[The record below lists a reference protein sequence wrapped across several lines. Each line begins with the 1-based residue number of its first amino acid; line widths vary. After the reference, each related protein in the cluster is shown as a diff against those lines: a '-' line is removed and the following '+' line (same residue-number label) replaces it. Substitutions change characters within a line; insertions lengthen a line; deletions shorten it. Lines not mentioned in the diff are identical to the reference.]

1 MTVNK
6 VTINKVTDNLNE
18 TSIVDAQ
25 DKLARLFGLIAV
37 RAGKAIMKVRA
48 AGASAQYKGDG
59 SPVTAADL
67 EADEIIR
74 HCLKRNVSE
83 FPVITEETCTAA
95 SIVDAER
102 FILVDPLDGTK
113 EFIQGT
119 PEFTVNIALI
129 EHGKP
134 TVGAVFAPALGR
146 LYIGGSNAYRLEVA
160 DHDVEPSFSGM
171 HPIEVRR
178 PPAEGWRVVV
188 SRSHLDPSTKQ
199 WIDRHRIS
207 ELKPSGSS
215 LKFCAIA
222 EGEADVYPR
231 LAPTM
236 EWDTAA
242 GHAVL
247 MAAGGC
253 VTGIDGQPM
262 QYGKPEYR
270 NGHFVAWGLVDRTVG

>member
-1 MTVNK
+1 VSVNP
-6 VTINKVTDNLNE
+6 NE
-18 TSIVDAQ
+18 TRVLDAR

-37 RAGKAIMKVRA
+37 RAGRAIMRVRET
-48 AGASAQYKGDG
+48 GPSAQYKGDG

-74 HCLKRNVSE
+74 HCLERNVPE
-83 FPVITEETCTAA
+83 FPVVTEETCTAGTF
-95 SIVDAER
+95 VDAER

-129 EHGKP
+129 EHRKP
-134 TVGAVFAPALGR
+134 VAGAVYAPALRR
-146 LYIGGSNAYRLEVA
+146 LYIGGTNAYRLEVDDGDA
-160 DHDVEPSFSGM
+160 DPSFSGM
-171 HPIEVRR
+171 HPIEVGR
-178 PPAEGWRVVV
+178 PPKAGLRVVV
-188 SRSHLDPSTKQ
+188 SRSHLDPVTRQ
-199 WIDRHRIS
+199 WIDQRAVF

-215 LKFCAIA
+215 LKFCAVA

-242 GHAVL
+242 GQAVVE
-247 MAAGGC
+247 AAGGS
-253 VTGIDGQPM
+253 VTTLDGAPLL
-262 QYGKPEYR
+262 YGKAAEDFR
-270 NGHFVAWGLVDRTVG
+270 NPYFVVRGRV

>member
-1 MTVNK
+1 M
-6 VTINKVTDNLNE
+6 D
-18 TSIVDAQ
+18 DR

-37 RAGKAIMKVRA
+37 RAGRAILRVRET
-48 AGASAQYKGDG
+48 GASPRYKADG
-59 SPVTAADL
+59 SPVTAADF

-74 HCLKRNVSE
+74 HCLERNVPE

-95 SIVDAER
+95 SFTDAER

-129 EHGKP
+129 EHRMP
-134 TVGAVFAPALGR
+134 VVGAVYAPALRR
-146 LYIGGSNAYRLEVA
+146 LYVGGLNAYRLEVA
-160 DHDVEPSFSGM
+160 DRDADLSFSGM
-171 HPIEVRR
+171 RPIEVKR
-178 PPAEGWRVVV
+178 PPEAGWRVVV
-188 SRSHLDPSTKQ
+188 SRSHLDPATRQ
-199 WIDRHRIS
+199 WIERHTVS

-215 LKFCAIA
+215 LKFCAVA

-247 MAAGGC
+247 LAAGGC
-253 VTGIDGQPM
+253 VTDHDGQPM

-270 NGHFVAWGLVDRTVG
+270 NGDFIAWGALPRSST

>member
-1 MTVNK
+1 VSVK
-6 VTINKVTDNLNE
+6 LKE
-18 TSIVDAQ
+18 TCILDDR
-25 DKLARLFGLIAV
+25 DKFARLFGLIAV
-37 RAGKAIMKVRA
+37 RAGQAIMRVHKTGTSEQMKA
-48 AGASAQYKGDG
+48 DG

-74 HCLKRNVSE
+74 HCLERNLPE
-83 FPVITEETCTAA
+83 LAVITEETCNEA
-95 SIVDAER
+95 SFVDTER

-119 PEFTVNIALI
+119 AEFTVNIALI
-129 EHGKP
+129 EHKKP
-134 TVGAVFAPALGR
+134 VAGAVYAPALRR
-146 LYIGGSNAYRLEVA
+146 LYVGGSNAYRLEVA
-160 DHDVEPSFSGM
+160 EHDADPSFSGM

-178 PPAEGWRVVV
+178 SPAAGWRVVV
-188 SRSHLDPSTKQ
+188 SRSHLDGATRQ
-199 WIDRHRIS
+199 WVERHAVS

-215 LKFCAIA
+215 LKFCAVA

-247 MAAGGC
+247 LAAGGC
-253 VTGIDGQPM
+253 VTDLGGQPM
-262 QYGKPEYR
+262 QYGKPGFR
-270 NGHFVAWGLVDRTVG
+270 NGDFIAWGAAQGY

>member
-1 MTVNK
+1 M
-6 VTINKVTDNLNE
+6 
-18 TSIVDAQ
+18 DAR

-37 RAGKAIMKVRA
+37 RAGRAIMRLRGA
-48 AGASAQYKGDG
+48 AANAQLKGDG

-67 EADEIIR
+67 AADEIIR
-74 HCLKRNVSE
+74 HCLRRNVPE
-83 FPVITEETCTAA
+83 LPVITEETCTAM
-95 SIVDAER
+95 SVIDAQR

-119 PEFTVNIALI
+119 GEFTVNIALI
-129 EHGKP
+129 EHRMP
-134 TVGAVFAPALGR
+134 VVGAVFAPALGR
-146 LYIGGSNAYRLEVA
+146 LYMGASHAYRLEVA
-160 DHDVEPSFSGM
+160 GHDVEPSFSAM
-171 HPIEVRR
+171 HLIEVRR
-178 PPAEGWRVVV
+178 PPAAGWRVVV
-188 SRSHLDPSTKQ
+188 SRSHLDPATRQ
-199 WIDRHRIS
+199 WVERHAVS

-247 MAAGGC
+247 LAAGGH
-253 VTGIDGQPM
+253 VTDLEGRPM
-262 QYGKPEYR
+262 QYGKPQYR
-270 NGHFVAWGLVDRTVG
+270 NGHFIAWGMTTCTNA

>member
-1 MTVNK
+1 VS
-6 VTINKVTDNLNE
+6 INLSEACVL
-18 TSIVDAQ
+18 DAH

-37 RAGKAIMKVRA
+37 RAGRAIMRIRET
-48 AGASAQYKGDG
+48 GTSAQYKGDG

-67 EADEIIR
+67 AADEIIR
-74 HCLKRNVSE
+74 HCLERNVPE
-83 FPVITEETCTAA
+83 YPVITEETCTSRAF
-95 SIVDAER
+95 VDAER

-134 TVGAVFAPALGR
+134 VAGAVYAPALRR
-146 LYIGGSNAYRLEVA
+146 LYIGGANAYRLEVD
-160 DHDVEPSFSGM
+160 DHDADPSFSGM

-178 PPAEGWRVVV
+178 PPGAGWRVVV
-188 SRSHLDPSTKQ
+188 SRSHLDPATRQ
-199 WIDRHRIS
+199 WIERHTVS

-215 LKFCAIA
+215 LKFCAVA
-222 EGEADVYPR
+222 EGQADVYPR

-247 MAAGGC
+247 LAAGGC
-253 VTGIDGQPM
+253 VTDLDGRPM
-262 QYGKPEYR
+262 QYGKSEFR
-270 NGHFVAWGLVDRTVG
+270 NGDFIAWGIPPR